1 MAVDWNS
8 HGMLMWREEAVKE
21 QQKFFDLF
29 GKPVWREF
37 EPSQYCNLKREIG
50 FALFGVP
57 EEEPHANLNDGTGY
71 TDKKLKEINKI
82 FEKCMQNRKNGK
94 SICVSF
100 LFVSGKTRDACIT
113 VPVLRMPQFGIF
125 FNDNLFIDSC
135 GRVYK
140 GWQDYLENNKIPE
153 CELCYPRNGVYSAVN
168 GAVEVEFG
176 ISPAGQPGAKVLQRL
191 DIGGTVLSVGA
202 AGALIAGLVMPVALP
217 VVAG

>member
-1 MAVDWNS
+1 
-8 HGMLMWREEAVKE
+8 MWREEAVKE

-82 FEKCMQNRKNGK
+82 FEKCMQNCNNGK

-100 LFVSGKTRDACIT
+100 FSCLGRQEMLASQFLSYECLSLVSFLMIISSSIHVVEYTRVGKI
-113 VPVLRMPQFGIF
+113 I
-125 FNDNLFIDSC
+125 
-135 GRVYK
+135 
-140 GWQDYLENNKIPE
+140 WKIIR
-153 CELCYPRNGVYSAVN
+153 YQNVN
-168 GAVEVEFG
+168 FAIQEMVCT
-176 ISPAGQPGAKVLQRL
+176 QQ
-191 DIGGTVLSVGA
+191 
-202 AGALIAGLVMPVALP
+202 
-217 VVAG
+217 